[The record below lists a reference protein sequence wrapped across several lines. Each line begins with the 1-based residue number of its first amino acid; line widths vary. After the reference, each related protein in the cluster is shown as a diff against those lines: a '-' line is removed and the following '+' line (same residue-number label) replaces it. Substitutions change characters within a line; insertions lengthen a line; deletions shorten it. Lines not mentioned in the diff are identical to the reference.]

1 MIIINFKLYPETFG
15 EKALKLA
22 KIIKKVSD
30 DTQHRII
37 IAASP
42 LDAFRIKENTG
53 AEVWLQNIDEY
64 FEGQSTGWISFK
76 QAQTLGINGSLLNH
90 SEHKI
95 PHGKILK
102 ILKNKPD
109 NFEIALCV
117 ASLGQINK
125 WAAKSKADFLMY
137 EPPSLIAS
145 STKSVATD
153 QAETIKHALLVSPK
167 IPLIVGAGIKN
178 ATDTQICSKL
188 GVNNV
193 ALSSAFVLNPD
204 PESFLRQL
212 ISGFNVII

>member
-1 MIIINFKLYPETFG
+1 MIIINFKLYSETFG
-15 EKALKLA
+15 ENALKLA

-30 DTQHRII
+30 DTKHRLI
-37 IAASP
+37 IAASS
-42 LDAFRIKENTG
+42 LDAFRIKEKTG
-53 AEVWLQNIDEY
+53 AEVWLQNIDDH
-64 FEGQSTGWISFK
+64 FEGRGTGWISFK
-76 QAQTLGINGSLLNH
+76 QAQALGLNGSLLNH
-90 SEHKI
+90 SEHRI
-95 PHGKILK
+95 PRGKILK

-117 ASLGQINK
+117 ASLGQISQ

-145 STKSVATD
+145 PDKSVATN
-153 QAETIKHALLVSPK
+153 QADSIKNALLASPK

-178 ATDTQICSKL
+178 KEDTKICSKL
-188 GVNNV
+188 GINNI

-212 ISGFNVII
+212 ISGFNDII